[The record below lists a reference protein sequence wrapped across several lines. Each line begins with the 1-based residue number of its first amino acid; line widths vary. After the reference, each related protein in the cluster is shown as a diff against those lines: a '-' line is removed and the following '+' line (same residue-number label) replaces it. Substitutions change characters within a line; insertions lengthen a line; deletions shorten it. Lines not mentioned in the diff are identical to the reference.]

1 MDGRRKT
8 CGALKGHE
16 SLLRL
21 VGKRRKLHP
30 SVFSSPIVE
39 AVHLD
44 VKVHNELPTAIETCN
59 AEDNA
64 RSIQTVEENGKE
76 ILFPEWVTCPVCSKS
91 IEGNDAVINNHLDTC
106 LAKRNRRKSTQLTL
120 FSTMKRISKPSTS
133 AVRRKDDATPGK
145 RTSVVSNVPEKH
157 TLSTSHLAES
167 KVMNSSCD
175 DDSQEELPIAVNP
188 LKGHTDTDMG
198 FTGMPPLVGDDSGVS
213 SPSKEVIF
221 RNDDQSDK
229 FLEMKILNEGLA
241 VPPSNEEAEKL
252 VPMVQVLRS
261 QILKFENTT
270 SQEPATVVGSQ
281 GEIGVKVESS
291 ELTETDAAKNE
302 EVCICLCHYAS
313 ISSCNP
319 NHKQSM
325 NSTLMEN
332 STEVKD
338 GAPAPDLN
346 DTLGDA
352 ARRDSLA
359 VVGSIDTCIVGR
371 KFSVEVACKEGME
384 LTFVRD
390 GDNPK
395 DSNAIKVLTLDE
407 LDLGYLPR
415 QVALHLSVLLDKELG
430 YLKGFVLTPPEDDFD
445 AVPIQISF
453 VKKFFEAIHEELI
466 NKCWQGVVAASLV
479 APRRIKYEANFL
491 RLLQTVLE
499 RDSHLFNPEE
509 FAFLSS
515 FSAMSGDAQRLF
527 IHLYQRKGPWFR
539 FNNLS
544 YSDVADMESSVQE
557 LTAAGYMNTSE
568 TLADGSDTE
577 VREVTEVLSVMELR
591 QLVCTAQLKNKKEV
605 ANARKEELVSWV
617 SSGILA
623 KDQVSARGSC
633 SGIVVKNMMLNLV
646 GPCIRV
652 SDDAV
657 FLLWRLQRLF
667 FLNGDQE
674 LSSFLLVDMGMVKYP
689 EYRCNRK
696 MPIFATREGLLEYEK
711 ALEVAQAMD
720 MALEVNDMPIVLTF
734 LEKSRTFLRQD
745 RSSNESLR
753 NDCPSFLYRFTA
765 ARVYSTICTL
775 GVSILERE
783 HRYGEA
789 VEYLKELLSSCTR
802 SGRRGYWTVRLS
814 VDLEHLG
821 RKEESLQVAEMGV
834 NDPSIRGGDLVAL
847 QRRVVRLSKPPRRW
861 KKPPYADA
869 LELKVEEE

>member
-1 MDGRRKT
+1 
-8 CGALKGHE
+8 
-16 SLLRL
+16 
-21 VGKRRKLHP
+21 
-30 SVFSSPIVE
+30 
-39 AVHLD
+39 
-44 VKVHNELPTAIETCN
+44 
-59 AEDNA
+59 
-64 RSIQTVEENGKE
+64 
-76 ILFPEWVTCPVCSKS
+76 
-91 IEGNDAVINNHLDTC
+91 
-106 LAKRNRRKSTQLTL
+106 
-120 FSTMKRISKPSTS
+120 MKRISKPSTS

-395 DSNAIKVLTLDE
+395 DSNAIKVGSIDW
-407 LDLGYLPR
+407 
-415 QVALHLSVLLDKELG
+415 LHL
-430 YLKGFVLTPPEDDFD
+430 FFD
-445 AVPIQISF
+445 
-453 VKKFFEAIHEELI
+453 
-466 NKCWQGVVAASLV
+466 
-479 APRRIKYEANFL
+479 
-491 RLLQTVLE
+491 
-499 RDSHLFNPEE
+499 
-509 FAFLSS
+509 LS
-515 FSAMSGDAQRLF
+515 
-527 IHLYQRKGPWFR
+527 
-539 FNNLS
+539 
-544 YSDVADMESSVQE
+544 
-557 LTAAGYMNTSE
+557 
-568 TLADGSDTE
+568 
-577 VREVTEVLSVMELR
+577 
-591 QLVCTAQLKNKKEV
+591 
-605 ANARKEELVSWV
+605 
-617 SSGILA
+617 
-623 KDQVSARGSC
+623 
-633 SGIVVKNMMLNLV
+633 
-646 GPCIRV
+646 
-652 SDDAV
+652 
-657 FLLWRLQRLF
+657 
-667 FLNGDQE
+667 
-674 LSSFLLVDMGMVKYP
+674 
-689 EYRCNRK
+689 
-696 MPIFATREGLLEYEK
+696 
-711 ALEVAQAMD
+711 
-720 MALEVNDMPIVLTF
+720 
-734 LEKSRTFLRQD
+734 
-745 RSSNESLR
+745 
-753 NDCPSFLYRFTA
+753 
-765 ARVYSTICTL
+765 
-775 GVSILERE
+775 
-783 HRYGEA
+783 
-789 VEYLKELLSSCTR
+789 
-802 SGRRGYWTVRLS
+802 
-814 VDLEHLG
+814 
-821 RKEESLQVAEMGV
+821 
-834 NDPSIRGGDLVAL
+834 
-847 QRRVVRLSKPPRRW
+847 
-861 KKPPYADA
+861 
-869 LELKVEEE
+869 